1 MGIYLNPGN
10 EGFRTTRN
18 GTYVDKSGMIS
29 LLNDRIG
36 RKDKLV
42 CVSRP
47 RRFGKSTAAQMVS
60 AYYDC
65 GCDSSELFD
74 DLEIA
79 KAPSYREHLNKYYV
93 IYVDITGVM
102 DRAEIPREKT
112 VESIVEFINNDI
124 SREFPDINIEK
135 TLAMT
140 LWNVASAKRRKF
152 VMIIDEW
159 DALNR
164 DPRVP
169 EDMRWIYLQFLRSLF
184 KNSQITDKVFA
195 AAYMTGILP
204 IKKDGTQ
211 SAISEFNEFD
221 MIHPRAFQEY
231 VGFQEEEVEA
241 LCSRE
246 GMDFAEMKSWYDGYS
261 FERVKSIYNPNSVMK
276 AIQNRSFESYW
287 SESSSAGS
295 LLSYIDMDFDGL
307 SEVVWDLMRGKEV
320 AELKRDDASE
330 AAIGQIR
337 SRNYPDALK
346 GFDSEILLV
355 GITYDAKEKKHWCR
369 IEAVG
374 E

>member
-1 MGIYLNPGN
+1 
-10 EGFRTTRN
+10 
-18 GTYVDKSGMIS
+18 MIS

-112 VESIVEFINNDI
+112 VESIVEYINNDI

-159 DALNR
+159 DALIR

-246 GMDFAEMKSWYDGYS
+246 GMDFAEMK
-261 FERVKSIYNPNSVMK
+261 
-276 AIQNRSFESYW
+276 
-287 SESSSAGS
+287 
-295 LLSYIDMDFDGL
+295 
-307 SEVVWDLMRGKEV
+307 
-320 AELKRDDASE
+320 
-330 AAIGQIR
+330 AAINPR
-337 SRNYPDALK
+337 TK
-346 GFDSEILLV
+346 
-355 GITYDAKEKKHWCR
+355 
-369 IEAVG
+369 AVLYVSING
-374 E
+374 RCAENLEENICQTKL